1 MKLTKTWNS
10 FSETAQKLKLQNADY
25 QLYFQNKN
33 KKSCTYWWNYPAF
46 GIEKNG
52 PTYAEFEAWRKLHLS
67 SFKIKKIPAFLKN
80 GRHFWDKK
88 KIFGS
93 LHFFFPKSQKK
104 SIFWYSISVK
114 KIRFRGGISIL
125 NYFVETICSFRPVS
139 IKRPVFVGRI

>member
-88 KIFGS
+88 KIGS
-93 LHFFFPKSQKK
+93 LHFFSQNHKK
-104 SIFWYSISVK
+104 NPFFDTQFLSKKYVLEAVFRFWIIWLK
-114 KIRFRGGISIL
+114 LFA
-125 NYFVETICSFRPVS
+125 VS
-139 IKRPVFVGRI
+139 DQFQ